1 MVDNT
6 KRKGQIIMKN
16 IDVIKAFIYGEQA
29 HTLNLMSSGDKL
41 INYSTCIAQRKDGQI
56 YVTDTKFS
64 KTTSVIQN
72 ALRRELLGINYKL
85 VPQQRGRLELV

>member
-1 MVDNT
+1 
-6 KRKGQIIMKN
+6 MKN

-56 YVTDTKFS
+56 YVAGTKFS

>member
-1 MVDNT
+1 
-6 KRKGQIIMKN
+6 MKN
-16 IDVIKAFIYGEQA
+16 TDVIKAFIYGEQA

-56 YVTDTKFS
+56 YVTDAEFS
-64 KTTSVIQN
+64 TTTSKIQN

-85 VPQQRGRLELV
+85 VPQQIGRLDLI

>member
-1 MVDNT
+1 MT
-6 KRKGQIIMKN
+6 EN
-16 IDVIKAFIYGEQA
+16 IDVIKAFVYGEQA

-56 YVTDTKFS
+56 YVTGTKFS
-64 KTTSVIQN
+64 KTTSIIQN

-85 VPQQRGRLELV
+85 VPQNKGRLELV

>member
-1 MVDNT
+1 
-6 KRKGQIIMKN
+6 MKN
-16 IDVIKAFIYGEQA
+16 TDVLKAFIYGEQA

>member
-1 MVDNT
+1 
-6 KRKGQIIMKN
+6 MKN
-16 IDVIKAFIYGEQA
+16 SDVIKAFVYGEPA

-41 INYSTCIAQRKDGQI
+41 INYSTCIAQRKDGQV

-72 ALRRELLGINYKL
+72 ALRRELTGINYKL
-85 VPQQRGRLELV
+85 VPQQRGNLDLV

>member
-1 MVDNT
+1 
-6 KRKGQIIMKN
+6 MKN
-16 IDVIKAFIYGEQA
+16 TDVIRAFIYGDVL
-29 HTLNLMSSGDKL
+29 HTANLRSTGDKL

-64 KTTSVIQN
+64 VTTSKVQN

>member
-1 MVDNT
+1 
-6 KRKGQIIMKN
+6 MKS

-41 INYSTCIAQRKDGQI
+41 INYSTCISQRKDGQI

-72 ALRRELLGINYKL
+72 ALRRELLGVNYKL

>member
-1 MVDNT
+1 
-6 KRKGQIIMKN
+6 MKN
-16 IDVIKAFIYGEQA
+16 TDVIRAFIYGDVL
-29 HTLNLMSSGDKL
+29 HTSNLMSSGDKL

-64 KTTSVIQN
+64 QSTSKIQN

>member
-1 MVDNT
+1 
-6 KRKGQIIMKN
+6 MKN

-41 INYSTCIAQRKDGQI
+41 INYSTCIAQRKDGQV

-64 KTTSVIQN
+64 ETTSVIQN
-72 ALRRELLGINYKL
+72 ALRRELIGINYKL
-85 VPQQRGRLELV
+85 GPQQRGRLELV

>member
-1 MVDNT
+1 
-6 KRKGQIIMKN
+6 MKN
-16 IDVIKAFIYGEQA
+16 TDVIRVFIYGEQA

-41 INYSTCIAQRKDGQI
+41 INYSTCITQRKDGQI

-64 KTTSVIQN
+64 KTTSVIRN

>member
-1 MVDNT
+1 
-6 KRKGQIIMKN
+6 MKN
-16 IDVIKAFIYGEQA
+16 IDVIRAFVYGEQA

-64 KTTSVIQN
+64 VSTSKIQN

-85 VPQQRGRLELV
+85 VPQQRGRLDLV